1 MAYVLGY
8 WWADGSLSTSRTQ
21 YRVFF
26 SSNDRDHLETIA
38 QIVGV
43 PHHIVRQGMLA
54 RCYNLVFANKRMY
67 EDIEALGGTPHKS
80 STIGFP
86 SVPDWFLADFLR
98 GVVDGDGSLYLCRG
112 RHPGLS
118 IVSGSQS
125 FLIELV
131 ERIEATTGVPT
142 PRLRRDKRKRSVWA
156 VRWEGIRAKCLVG
169 WLYEGAWLALPRK
182 AACAAEQVA
191 WRPQRTTSRIV
202 TPKMRE
208 VFAVYLDE

>member
-1 MAYVLGY
+1 V
-8 WWADGSLSTSRTQ
+8 
-21 YRVFF
+21 
-26 SSNDRDHLETIA
+26 
-38 QIVGV
+38 
-43 PHHIVRQGMLA
+43 LA
-54 RCYNLVFANKRMY
+54 RCYNLVFANKQMY

-86 SVPDWFLADFLR
+86 PVPDCFLADFLR
-98 GVVDGDGSLYLCRG
+98 GVVDGDGSLYWCRG

-118 IVSGSQS
+118 IVSGSQP
-125 FLIELV
+125 FLTELV
-131 ERIEATTGVPT
+131 ERIETTTGVPT
-142 PRLRRDKRKRSVWA
+142 PRLRHDKRKRSVWA

-208 VFAVYLDE
+208 VFAAYLDE